1 MSKNKVKKMLK
12 QSKILRK
19 LYDERV
25 LSITTSRDEILLK
38 EMCDEWFEVCLNKKE
53 CLELSELFKNIANE
67 MQEREVK

>member
-1 MSKNKVKKMLK
+1 MSKNKVKKLLK

-25 LSITTSRDEILLK
+25 LGITTSRDEILLR
-38 EMCDEWFEVCLNKKE
+38 EMCDEWFKVCLNKKE

-67 MQEREVK
+67 MQERE